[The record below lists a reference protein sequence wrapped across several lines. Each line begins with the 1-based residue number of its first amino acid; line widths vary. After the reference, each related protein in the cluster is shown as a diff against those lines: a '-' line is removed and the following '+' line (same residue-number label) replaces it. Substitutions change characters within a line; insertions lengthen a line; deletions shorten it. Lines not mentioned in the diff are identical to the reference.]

1 MSWEK
6 AMKYKIL
13 EVGADGLLS
22 FTKEELEALL
32 EETYNAGYEDGRKT
46 CQYPYW
52 IQPAPYDPS
61 YKQNNWWDTR
71 PVWTCNIDTAQPPH
85 YGPTGTTAENN
96 SKLNV
101 KVTG

>member
-1 MSWEK
+1 
-6 AMKYKIL
+6 MKYKIL

-52 IQPAPYDPS
+52 IGNHILLQPQILFIQI
-61 YKQNNWWDTR
+61 KQ
-71 PVWTCNIDTAQPPH
+71 
-85 YGPTGTTAENN
+85 
-96 SKLNV
+96 
-101 KVTG
+101 

>member
-1 MSWEK
+1 
-6 AMKYKIL
+6 MKYKIL

-52 IQPAPYDPS
+52 IYQVPYDPPH
-61 YKQNNWWDTR
+61 KQENWWEAPY
-71 PVWTCNIDTAQPPH
+71 PVWTCDVDTAQPPH
-85 YGPTGTTAENN
+85 YGTTTTANTA
-96 SKLNV
+96 KTDT

>member
-6 AMKYKIL
+6 MMKYKIL

-52 IQPAPYDPS
+52 ISTPPYTPL
-61 YKQNNWWDTR
+61 KKEWWETPH
-71 PVWTCNIDTAQPPH
+71 PVWTCNVDTAQPPH
-85 YGPTGTTAENN
+85 YGSTITKANTA
-96 SKLNV
+96 KTDI